1 MKSIRHFFDRL
12 FNPAPVQPLPPGIYT
27 YQAPADADFP
37 YRLHLRLEPDG
48 SGLLIVNAST
58 VLHLNQTAA
67 EYAYHLVRQTPKQEV
82 GGIIA
87 RRYQVPQDQAVRDF
101 DHFMEKLTALIETP
115 DLDPVTFLGF
125 DRQEPYTDIV
135 SAPYRLDCALTYRT
149 SDEEYQDAAPQ
160 ERVTREL
167 LCEEWKT
174 ILDKAWQAGIPHII
188 FTGGEPTLRPDLKD
202 LVRHAEALGQV
213 TGLLTDGLRLTTLE
227 YFEELLQC
235 GLDHLMIMLDDS
247 DEHSWEAV
255 RDAMSQDIY
264 LTVHITLTPENA
276 DAIEDIL
283 DHLSRLEVPSIS
295 LSVCDFALRD
305 RLEVARQAVMDRDM
319 QLVWDLPVPYSQ
331 FNPVALELAE
341 AEEAL
346 PENHRAWL
354 YVEPDGDVLEQ
365 QGKPG
370 VLGNLL
376 HDPWEAIWKRA

>member
-1 MKSIRHFFDRL
+1 MKSIRHFFDNL
-12 FNPAPVQPLPPGIYT
+12 FNPAPVQPLAPGIYT
-27 YQAPADADFP
+27 YQAPPEAEFP
-37 YRLHLRLEPDG
+37 YRLHLRIEPNT

-67 EYAYHLVRQTPKQEV
+67 EYAYHLVQQTPKAEV
-82 GGIIA
+82 SGIIA

-101 DHFMEKLTALIETP
+101 DDFMEKLNALIQTP

-125 DRQEPYTDIV
+125 DRQEPYSDIV

-149 SDEEYQDAAPQ
+149 SDEEFQDAAPQ
-160 ERVTREL
+160 ERVAREL

-202 LVRHAEALGQV
+202 LVRHAEDLGQV
-213 TGLLTDGLRLTTLE
+213 TGLLTDGLRLTTLD

-235 GLDHLMIMLDDS
+235 GLDHLMITLDKS

-264 LTVHITLTPENA
+264 VTVHITITPEIT
-276 DAIEDIL
+276 DEFDDLL
-283 DHLSRLEVPSIS
+283 DRLNRLEVPSIS
-295 LSVCDFALRD
+295 LSVSDFALRD
-305 RLEVARQAVMDRDM
+305 KLESARQAVMDRNM
-319 QLVWDLPVPYSQ
+319 RLVWDLPVPYSQ
-331 FNPVALELAE
+331 FNPVSLELAE

-365 QGKPG
+365 QGKPEI
-370 VLGNLL
+370 LGNLL
-376 HDPWEAIWKRA
+376 RDPWEAIWKRE